1 MELTHDEIKAILERQ
16 REICGKGY
24 LLYCKDHN
32 LNASTICQRMIK
44 GASEPYVNEEYYN
57 YNNSN
62 RLDGVVIQ
70 KPADECKLHS
80 FIEGGEATCED
91 CKKFDIQDVRA
102 VSGNLLSMEDA
113 TENIEAIRV
122 EEYGNG
128 YAEGIKTINEVH
140 TNSQKLLLD
149 ECCEALGWQGGTI
162 HEITKVLKAS
172 KNLFNTWNGYKE
184 TLKGREDD
192 ANFRK
197 MRISLNQFS
206 EAIR

>member
-44 GASEPYVNEEYYN
+44 GASEPYVSEEYYN

-70 KPADECKLHS
+70 KPAGIEQLKASIEKSIKAMEYTMHQEVGVIITTNAIQECWKVIDKELPAMLLA
-80 FIEGGEATCED
+80 ENGE
-91 CKKFDIQDVRA
+91 
-102 VSGNLLSMEDA
+102 
-113 TENIEAIRV
+113 
-122 EEYGNG
+122 G

-162 HEITKVLKAS
+162 HQIKNVLSAARRVKLVHDEVELSNDWDKFKAAIVTLKAVV
-172 KNLFNTWNGYKE
+172 
-184 TLKGREDD
+184 
-192 ANFRK
+192 
-197 MRISLNQFS
+197 
-206 EAIR
+206 